1 MRLKYKPDF
10 DDARM
15 AWNHYWAKEK
25 WKRPLVVPGPIP
37 RNPALETVSPGKN
50 RYLNALAGN
59 YRKVLDLIEPW
70 LENHVYP
77 AEAIPFFGPDH
88 GPDQFA
94 ACLGT
99 TLDFSTDSPDTNW
112 IKPFVK
118 EWNVVLPLK
127 LDEKNVVWQSWLKF
141 ARLLADHARGKYLV
155 GISDLHSNA
164 DALSAIRGPD
174 RLCLDFYDCPE
185 LVERA
190 MQDVRRLYQPIYGK
204 LYEASGCDRETGSSG
219 WIPFWCEGKFAVIQC
234 DFICL
239 ASPEIA
245 RRYIIPALEE
255 EAEFLDHCVYHFD
268 GPGAL
273 PHLDDILSIKK
284 IDAIQWVSG
293 AGQPKM
299 WMTEWLDIL
308 KRCQKAGK
316 GLQIYDLTIEEA
328 KSVHRRLSPAGLV
341 YCVSAG
347 TLGEVEEFCRWLEK
361 NS

>member
-10 DDARM
+10 NEART
-15 AWNHYWAKEK
+15 AWNYYWAGEK
-25 WKRPLVVPGPIP
+25 WKRPLVVPDPVPKNSEIETEWP
-37 RNPALETVSPGKN
+37 WKNHYHHALT
-50 RYLNALAGN
+50 GN
-59 YRKVLDLIEPW
+59 YQHLLGLIEPW

-77 AEAIPFFGPDH
+77 AEAIPGFGPDH

-99 TLDFSTDSPDTNW
+99 TLHFSPDSPGTAW
-112 IKPFVK
+112 IKPFVDD
-118 EWNVVLPLK
+118 WRDVLPLG
-127 LDEKNVVWQSWLKF
+127 LDETNVLWQSWLKF
-141 ARLLADHARGKYLV
+141 TRLLAEHARGKYLV
-155 GISDLHSNA
+155 EVCDLHSNA

-185 LVERA
+185 LVGQA
-190 MQDVRRLYQPIYGK
+190 MLDVRRLYQPIYDR
-204 LYEASGCDRETGSSG
+204 LYAAAGYNRETGASG
-219 WIPFWCEGKFAVIQC
+219 WAPFWCEGKFATIQC

-239 ASPEIA
+239 VSPEIS
-245 RRYIIPALEE
+245 RRYILPALEE
-255 EAEFLDHCVYHFD
+255 EAEFLDHCVYHLD

-284 IDAIQWVSG
+284 IDVIQWVSG

-299 WMTEWLDIL
+299 WRPEWRDVL

-316 GLQIYDLTIEEA
+316 GLQIHDLTIAEA
-328 KSVHRRLSPAGLV
+328 KELHPQLNPAGLV
-341 YCVSAG
+341 YCVQAN
-347 TLGEVEEFCRWLEK
+347 TIKEVEDFCNWLEK